1 MRSLDTGVGGPLG
14 EFRDREAAPGK
25 AGALS
30 G

>member
-1 MRSLDTGVGGPLG
+1 MRSLDTGGGPLG

-25 AGALS
+25 AGAIS